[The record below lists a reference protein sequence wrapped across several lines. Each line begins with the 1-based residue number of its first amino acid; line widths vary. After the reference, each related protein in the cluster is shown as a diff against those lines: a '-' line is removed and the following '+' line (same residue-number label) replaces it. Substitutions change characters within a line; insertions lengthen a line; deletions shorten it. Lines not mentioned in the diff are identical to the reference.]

1 MFQFLLVVL
10 TKTTF
15 YDISIDF
22 PPGFLCNC
30 NAGNYRT
37 RVFEILH
44 LTICAGEGP
53 GARQGAGPGERQGAG
68 PGAGQGERQGAGSG
82 AGDGKILHW
91 RCQCYLLIPT
101 LI

>member
-1 MFQFLLVVL
+1 M
-10 TKTTF
+10 
-15 YDISIDF
+15 
-22 PPGFLCNC
+22 CNR

-44 LTICAGEGP
+44 LTICAGAGPGARQGAGP